1 MASRR
6 PYDLIIFGASGFT
19 GQFVVEETARVASE
33 ADSPRALS
41 WTVAGRNRTK
51 LEEVLGRAASA
62 LGAPELKSKE
72 CIICD
77 INDPLSI
84 EAMCQQGSV
93 ILNCVGP
100 YRFFGEPVVKAC
112 IESGTH
118 CVDVSGEPQFL
129 EGMQLKYD
137 QQAAE
142 KGVYIVGSCG
152 FDSIPADMGILYT
165 RGQLKG
171 ILTAVES
178 FLLVKSGPEGA
189 SFHDGTWQSAVHG
202 MSDQENLRKLRKQF
216 GHKPLPVIGAKLS
229 RRGSVFYSNI
239 MNQYAIPFIGSDPSV
254 VKRTQRY
261 LHENLK
267 ESPVQYGA
275 YAAAGGLGSVI
286 LLMIAGFF
294 FWCFTSCRWGRKLL
308 IKYPEFF
315 SAGYFTQQGPT
326 KKQMEGTSFSMTFL
340 GEGYQEG
347 QDPQQGQPTVKICT
361 QVKGPEPGY
370 VATPIAMVQ
379 AAVTILWEQKSL
391 PNQGG
396 VYSPGAA
403 FSKTTLI
410 ERLNKHGIEFNVI
423 SKPEA

>member
-1 MASRR
+1 MATGR

-19 GQFVVEETARVASE
+19 GQFVVEEAARVASE
-33 ADSPRALS
+33 TDSPRPLT
-41 WTVAGRNRTK
+41 WTVAGRNRVK
-51 LEEVLGRAASA
+51 LEGVLERAASA
-62 LGAPELKSKE
+62 LGTPELKSKE
-72 CIICD
+72 YVVCD
-77 INDPLSI
+77 INDPLSLD
-84 EAMCQQGSV
+84 AMCQQGSV

-112 IESGTH
+112 IENGTH

-137 QQAAE
+137 HQAAE

-165 RGQLKG
+165 RNQLKG
-171 ILTAVES
+171 TLTAVES
-178 FLLVKSGPEGA
+178 FVLIKSGPEGA
-189 SFHDGTWQSAVHG
+189 SLHDGTWQSAVHG
-202 MSDQENLRKLRKQF
+202 MSDQDNLRKLRRQF
-216 GHKPLPVIGAKLS
+216 GHKPLPVIGTKLR
-229 RRGSVFYSNI
+229 RRGSVFYSNT
-239 MNQYAIPFIGSDPSV
+239 MNQYAIPFIGSDASV

-261 LHENLK
+261 LYENLQ

-275 YAAAGGLGSVI
+275 YSAVGGIGSVI

-294 FWCFTSCRWGRKLL
+294 FWCFTKFRLGRNLL

-315 SAGYFTQQGPT
+315 SFGYFTRQGPT
-326 KKQMEGTSFSMTFL
+326 KKQMEGTSFSMTFF
-340 GEGYQEG
+340 GEGYQED
-347 QDPQQGQPTVKICT
+347 QDPQQGKPSVKICT

-370 VATPIAMVQ
+370 IATPIAMVQ
-379 AAVTILWEQKSL
+379 AAVTILWEHKSL
-391 PNQGG
+391 PNRGG

-410 ERLNKHGIEFNVI
+410 ERLNKHGIEFTVI

>member
-1 MASRR
+1 MAAGR

-33 ADSPRALS
+33 AAAQRALS

-62 LGAPELKSKE
+62 LGIPELKSKE
-72 CIICD
+72 YIICD
-77 INDPLSI
+77 INDPLSLD
-84 EAMCQQGSV
+84 AMCQQGSV

-112 IESGTH
+112 IENGTH

-152 FDSIPADMGILYT
+152 LDSIPADMGILYT
-165 RGQLKG
+165 RNQLKG
-171 ILTAVES
+171 TLTAVES
-178 FLLVKSGPEGA
+178 FLLLKTGPEGA

-202 MSDQENLRKLRKQF
+202 MSDQDNLRKLRRQF
-216 GHKPLPVIGAKLS
+216 GHKPLPVIGTKLR

-239 MNQYAIPFIGSDPSV
+239 MNQYAIPFMGSDASV

-275 YAAAGGLGSVI
+275 YAAVGGMGSVI

-294 FWCFTSCRWGRKLL
+294 FWCFTRCRLGRKLL

-315 SAGYFTQQGPT
+315 SAGYFTRQGPT
-326 KKQMEGTSFSMTFL
+326 KKQMEGTSFSMTFF

-347 QDPQQGQPTVKICT
+347 QNPQQGQPSVKICT

-370 VATPIAMVQ
+370 IATPIALVQ
-379 AAVTILWEQKSL
+379 AAVTILWEHKSL
-391 PNQGG
+391 PNRGG

-410 ERLNKHGIEFNVI
+410 ERLNKHGIEFTVI